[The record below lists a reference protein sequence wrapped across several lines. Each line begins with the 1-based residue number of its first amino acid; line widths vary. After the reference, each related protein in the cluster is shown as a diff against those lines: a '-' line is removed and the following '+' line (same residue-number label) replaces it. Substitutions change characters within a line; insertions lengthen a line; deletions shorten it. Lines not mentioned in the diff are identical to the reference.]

1 MGRIYQDFSFIVVE
15 AVGRPILRICGAV
28 NLEAQNNYYPIV
40 VYARLDNP
48 PEWHRFFLDAG
59 AAFWEIWSD
68 AEIADE
74 HNDESYHL
82 VDYFS
87 EILPLTIERAYAVEL
102 RSAPSKIILS
112 FDNEYS
118 IQLACIDDTSDAPT
132 QISIHRILSE
142 L

>member
-1 MGRIYQDFSFIVVE
+1 MGRIYQDFSFMVVE
-15 AVGRPILRICGAV
+15 VVGRPLLHIYGAV
-28 NLEAQNNYYPIV
+28 NLEANNNYYPIV

-82 VDYFS
+82 IDYFS

-102 RSAPSKIILS
+102 PSSRSTQIVLH

-118 IQLACIDDTSDAPT
+118 IQLACIDDTSDAPA
-132 QISIHRILSE
+132 QISIHRIFYE
-142 L
+142 